1 MCFYWP
7 QNLPS
12 FRTVEPY
19 QVSKFNFITLRGWL
33 NLRAMLLTTVFPSSV
48 LIGLFTESCFQVHID
63 FLLKAP
69 SDMSAL
75 GICTFFC
82 IKKKNKYS
90 MGISSNMSVISC
102 VSITELLWLPSYFP
116 WLFSA

>member
-1 MCFYWP
+1 
-7 QNLPS
+7 
-12 FRTVEPY
+12 
-19 QVSKFNFITLRGWL
+19 
-33 NLRAMLLTTVFPSSV
+33 MLLTTVFPSSV

-82 IKKKNKYS
+82 IKKQILSGNFKQY
-90 MGISSNMSVISC
+90 VC
-102 VSITELLWLPSYFP
+102 YFMCEYYRVAMASL
-116 WLFSA
+116 LFSVVVFCIKELPTTFNIL